1 MSNGLGTAPLRPVV
15 ILGES
20 GGEAEEDE
28 EKGSRYHKNSLFFFG
43 FEPGRRGEAV

>member
-20 GGEAEEDE
+20 GGEAGENE